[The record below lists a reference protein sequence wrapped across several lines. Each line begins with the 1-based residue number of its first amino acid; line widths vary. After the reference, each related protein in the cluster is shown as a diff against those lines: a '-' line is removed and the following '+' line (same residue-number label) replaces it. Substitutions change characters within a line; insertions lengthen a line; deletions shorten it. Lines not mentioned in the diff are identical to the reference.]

1 MKKILLLVLLCLSTL
16 SYGNEVILL
25 SPYPPGGPTDRILR
39 IISRHLTD
47 NNISNILEYKP
58 GAGGIIAANSLARYK
73 TNILMLPGPSLFT
86 ASYMKN
92 VNVEYNISKD
102 FNLVH
107 IVGIEP
113 TVLVVKKS
121 SNITYKDILNNPSYI
136 AGTPGLG
143 TSSHIATMLIKNKN
157 SIVVPFK
164 GENEQ
169 LVNIIGGHVTWG
181 LISEAAATQH
191 IDNTLKPILTW
202 SPERIYLDVPTAKE
216 LGINDYN
223 FYRLHIL
230 ISNNNFDK
238 KLMSL
243 VKEILKSTAFKNE
256 IKDLGIHR
264 INTNEEMFL
273 KTEQEKI
280 SNIFKEINSND

>member
-1 MKKILLLVLLCLSTL
+1 MKKILLLVLLCVSTL
-16 SYGNEVILL
+16 SYGNDVILL

-58 GAGGIIAANSLARYK
+58 GAGGIIAANSLAKYK
-73 TNILMLPGPSLFT
+73 TNVLMLPGLSLFT
-86 ASYMKN
+86 ASHVKN

-102 FNLVH
+102 FNLIH

-121 SNITYKDILNNPSYI
+121 SNITYKDILNNPTYI

-143 TSSHIATMLIKNKN
+143 TSSHIATMMITNKN

-202 SPERIYLDVPTAKE
+202 SPERIYPDVPTAKE

-230 ISNNNFDK
+230 ITNQNFDK
-238 KLMSL
+238 KLL
-243 VKEILKSTAFKNE
+243 ATIKDILKTPAFNKEIKSIGLLPFKVNEETFLKS
-256 IKDLGIHR
+256 
-264 INTNEEMFL
+264 
-273 KTEQEKI
+273 EQDKI
-280 SNIFKEINSND
+280 STMFKELDIRD